1 MEISWKPV
9 KTHDRWSIDGSFL
22 ERVIILELFPH
33 GSRKHQKVSV
43 ATNELMQGM
52 QAKLQSSPQGMSI
65 FIGKIHGKI
74 MGNRFYSWMDWG
86 GEYFRKMIR
95 I

>member
-1 MEISWKPV
+1 
-9 KTHDRWSIDGSFL
+9 
-22 ERVIILELFPH
+22 
-33 GSRKHQKVSV
+33 V

-52 QAKLQSSPQGMSI
+52 QAKLESSPQGMSI

>member
-1 MEISWKPV
+1 
-9 KTHDRWSIDGSFL
+9 
-22 ERVIILELFPH
+22 
-33 GSRKHQKVSV
+33 V

-52 QAKLQSSPQGMSI
+52 QAKLESSPQGMSI
-65 FIGKIHGKI
+65 FIGKIHGI
-74 MGNRFYSWMDWG
+74 FMGNRFYSWMDWG